1 MVDISIDIFQKLF
14 SHKNVIF
21 DDIMLFF
28 SRRGESDSKL
38 VITEGKEKYSLPS
51 KCAWLIE
58 TDE

>member
-1 MVDISIDIFQKLF
+1 MLISDKC
-14 SHKNVIF
+14 HVIF
-21 DDIMLFF
+21 L
-28 SRRGESDSKL
+28 SRRGESSDSKL